1 MGLAPSSRGFLEQ
14 VIDFQIIA
22 IKSNKSLY
30 NDPEF
35 KKVFQ
40 ITDVND
46 FVFGTIYGTI
56 VDKFSTYFNAVYGR
70 APLLDEM
77 KEITD
82 TVTKR
87 LPDIKKAIYFE
98 E

>member
-1 MGLAPSSRGFLEQ
+1 MIPSL
-14 VIDFQIIA
+14 
-22 IKSNKSLY
+22 
-30 NDPEF
+30 

-56 VDKFSTYFNAVYGR
+56 IDKFSTYFITIYGR
-70 APLLDEM
+70 APLQDEM

-82 TVTKR
+82 TITNR
-87 LPDIKKAIYFE
+87 LPEIKKAIYFE

>member
-1 MGLAPSSRGFLEQ
+1 MGLASSSRGFLEQ
-14 VIDFQIIA
+14 VIDFQINQ
-22 IKSNKSLY
+22 IKSNKSFY

-35 KKVFQ
+35 KKIFQ

-46 FVFGTIYGTI
+46 FVFGMIYGTI
-56 VDKFSTYFNAVYGR
+56 VDKFSTYFTTIYGR
-70 APLLDEM
+70 VPLQDEM
-77 KEITD
+77 KEISD